1 VRGRSTTGSV
11 SRTGRCEPRGQS

>member
-11 SRTGRCEPRGQS
+11 SHTGRCEPRGQS

>member
-11 SRTGRCEPRGQS
+11 SHTGRCEPHGQS